1 MANIKESATQIVY
14 IMVSIITASVLMYYC
29 FTMKNNENDFKV
41 KIIYG
46 IVVII
51 VINLFIYNLYFASLK
66 TRQCSNMNSLYGT
79 INGKLSSLDK
89 NVKQCNYNLVDY
101 YIKTAY
107 NCCCGGNYKNDYID
121 TCNLINVLKQG
132 CRCLDFEIY
141 SIQNSPVVA
150 SSTSKLLVKESY
162 NHIEFSSA
170 FDIIKNYAFSS
181 STAPNYKDPI
191 ILHLRIKSQ
200 NQEMM
205 NKMASIFKANNAFML
220 GSKYSYENNGENIG
234 NIPVLQLQNKII
246 IIVDKTNPSFM
257 ENNNLLEYVNLT
269 SNSMFMRALHFY
281 DIKNTPDLTELQE
294 YNKKNMTM
302 AMPDLIAN
310 PENPSGIITRESGC
324 QMVACRFQYPDQY
337 LAEINTFFDSGGYA
351 FILKPERLRYIQIYL
366 DDPVKQDPKLSYE
379 PRNIQSEFYNF
390 EI

>member
-1 MANIKESATQIVY
+1 
-14 IMVSIITASVLMYYC
+14 
-29 FTMKNNENDFKV
+29 MKNNENDFKV

-46 IVVII
+46 FVII
-51 VINLFIYNLYFASLK
+51 IIINLFIYNIYFASLK

-79 INGKLSSLDK
+79 LNGKLSSLDE
-89 NVKQCNYNLVDY
+89 NVEQCKYNLVDY

-132 CRCLDFEIY
+132 CRCLDFEIF
-141 SIQNSPVVA
+141 SIQQSPVIA
-150 SSTSKLLVKESY
+150 SSTSKLLLKESY

-181 STAPNYKDPI
+181 STAPNYRDPI
-191 ILHLRIKSQ
+191 ILHLRIKSN

-205 NKMASIFKANNAFML
+205 NKLASIFKANNAFML

-234 NIPVLQLQNKII
+234 KIPVLQLQNKIL

-269 SNSMFMRALHFY
+269 SNSMFMRALPFY
-281 DIKNTPDLTELQE
+281 DIKNTPDLAELQE
-294 YNKKNMTM
+294 YNKQNMTM
-302 AMPDLIAN
+302 AMPDLTAN

-324 QMVACRFQYPDQY
+324 QMLACRFQYPDQY

-366 DDPVKQDPKLSYE
+366 DDPVEQDPKLSYE
-379 PRNIQSEFYNF
+379 PRNIQSDFYKF

>member
-1 MANIKESATQIVY
+1 MTNITESTTQIIY
-14 IMVSIITASVLMYYC
+14 IMISIITASVLIYYC
-29 FTMKNNENDFKV
+29 FTMEKGESDVKV

-46 IVVII
+46 VVVIMI
-51 VINLFIYNLYFASLK
+51 MNLFIYNVYISSLK

-79 INGKLSSLDK
+79 INGKIQSLDE
-89 NVKQCNYNLVDY
+89 NVEQCKYNLNDY

-132 CRCLDFEIY
+132 CRCLDFEIF
-141 SIQNSPVVA
+141 SIDNSPVIA
-150 SSTSKLLVKESY
+150 SSTSNLLIKESY

-170 FDIIKNYAFSS
+170 FNIIKTYAFSP
-181 STAPNYKDPI
+181 STAPNSSDPI
-191 ILHLRIKSQ
+191 ILHLRIKSN

-205 NKMASIFKANNAFML
+205 NTLASIFKANNKMML

-234 NIPVLQLQNKII
+234 KIPILELKNKII
-246 IIVDKTNPSFM
+246 LIVDKTNPSFM
-257 ENNNLLEYVNLT
+257 ENTNLLEYVNLT
-269 SNSMFMRALHFY
+269 SNSMFMRSLRFY
-281 DIKNTPDLTELQE
+281 DIKNTPDLAELQE
-294 YNKKNMTM
+294 YNKQNMTM
-302 AMPDLIAN
+302 AMPDLTSN

-324 QMVACRFQYPDQY
+324 QMIACRFQYPDQY

-351 FILKPERLRYIQIYL
+351 FILKPERLRYIQIFL
-366 DDPVKQDPKLSYE
+366 DDPIEQDPKLSYE
-379 PRNIQSEFYNF
+379 PRKLESDFYKF